1 MYKVFFKD
9 SCFLLTDECKLLT
22 KENIYPSECI
32 DSSKKG
38 STVHINGCIL
48 PQEDVYTLIYK
59 DFTET
64 KAFINRL
71 LNHERPFTALLY
83 HDDLEALFSVF
94 KSCFLYVKAAGGVVE
109 QEGQILV
116 IKRLGIYDLP
126 KGHLEA
132 CETIE
137 ACAIREVEEEC
148 GLQQVAITAPL
159 APTYH
164 IYFRNEC
171 WHLKKTYWYRMSCPL
186 HPVLTPQTEEDIKE
200 VFWLPVS
207 SIDKVLENTYPS
219 LKPIFLEV
227 KNAGHE

>member
-9 SCFLLTDECKLLT
+9 SCFLLTDDCNLL
-22 KENIYPSECI
+22 KEGHIFPSECV

-38 STVHINGCIL
+38 SIVPIN
-48 PQEDVYTLIYK
+48 YTLIYK

-71 LNHERPFTALLY
+71 LNHEQPFTALLY

-109 QEGQILV
+109 QKGQILV
-116 IKRLGIYDLP
+116 IKRLGMYDLP

-137 ACAIREVEEEC
+137 ECAVREVEEEC

-159 APTYH
+159 SPTYH
-164 IYFRNEC
+164 IYYRNAC
-171 WHLKKTYWYRMSCPL
+171 WHLKKTYWYRMSCPQ
-186 HPVLTPQTEEDIKE
+186 HPVLTPQTEEDIEE

-207 SIDKVLENTYPS
+207 AIDKVLENTYPS
-219 LKPIFLEV
+219 LQPIFLEV
-227 KNAGHE
+227 KNTGEGEGNLLGQ